1 MVDRSSPRIGCVAD
15 YPLKLRIQAL
25 EFVNLSP
32 RDPPTPS
39 VSDLPSLL
47 SSTTTLCGK
56 CDLRFTFLQVTITSQ
71 HHFDFSLF
79 FLCCLVLFQY
89 HLRPSW
95 IHFSYFFTCEGLKC
109 MTKFSIPT
117 VQYKHGIMYVYPESN
132 KLGCQGIQNL
142 MEILFIGIV
151 CNVMQKSKYILFFN
165 SAQLCPVSFFNSD
178 SIIFCTCVASLQIL
192 ASAYIFESMI

>member
-25 EFVNLSP
+25 EFVNLWP

-109 MTKFSIPT
+109 MTKFSIP
-117 VQYKHGIMYVYPESN
+117 H
-132 KLGCQGIQNL
+132 CAIQTWHHVC
-142 MEILFIGIV
+142 ILSQTNWAVKASKTSWRF
-151 CNVMQKSKYILFFN
+151 CLLELCVM
-165 SAQLCPVSFFNSD
+165 
-178 SIIFCTCVASLQIL
+178 
-192 ASAYIFESMI
+192 